1 MTPRGGGRWSETVL
15 FDFNGQYNTGQADG
29 GLIMDGGGD
38 LYGTAL
44 GGPNGV
50 GTIFEL
56 TPGGG
61 GWNFST
67 VYARGGGCL
76 ILDQTGNL
84 YGCIPPGGIG
94 ELSPG
99 SDGWTYTCLLYTS
112 TNNLMTGF
120 CWDFSDYG
128 KWGSTCPSYSY
139 VQKSDV
145 QPYFNIAT
153 AYGFAN
159 YMFQSNEGMSM
170 PAHQFLFTGTS
181 APVAPN
187 DQDNYDWYW
196 DFVANNVNNQAPPWG
211 CWYNGGQGW
220 PQWAEPNGSTEPDPR
235 SSECY
240 THDSLVTTAANCN
253 GGTDSCDRGI
263 DNLPSIMA
271 WGYYVE
277 PSSYYG
283 TSIWDP
289 PAWIPEVCYGQNSP
303 CLLYTSRCV

>member
-1 MTPRGGGRWSETVL
+1 MRRIGILLIAAAVFVFAAAPATWATKHNSYKILHAFTGGNDGGLVASGLVLDGGGNLYGATYWGGTGTGCGGDPGCGVAFQLTPRGGGRWSETVL

-99 SDGWTYTCLLYTS
+99 SDGWTYTDL
-112 TNNLMTGF
+112 
-120 CWDFSDYG
+120 SD
-128 KWGSTCPSYSY
+128 
-139 VQKSDV
+139 
-145 QPYFNIAT
+145 
-153 AYGFAN
+153 
-159 YMFQSNEGMSM
+159 E
-170 PAHQFLFTGTS
+170 TS
-181 APVAPN
+181 AVAPLIWDAKGNLYGTDPYGGNQRCSDGCGTAFQLAPNGDGTWTYHVLHYFGSFQNDGQIPVAGDSAEFEGRRYTVLEMERNRIARVKIEKLPE
-187 DQDNYDWYW
+187 
-196 DFVANNVNNQAPPWG
+196 QA
-211 CWYNGGQGW
+211 
-220 PQWAEPNGSTEPDPR
+220 A
-235 SSECY
+235 
-240 THDSLVTTAANCN
+240 
-253 GGTDSCDRGI
+253 
-263 DNLPSIMA
+263 
-271 WGYYVE
+271 
-277 PSSYYG
+277 
-283 TSIWDP
+283 
-289 PAWIPEVCYGQNSP
+289 PAG
-303 CLLYTSRCV
+303 L